1 MRVLL
6 LSDSHGRGVGRV
18 LEGMDPG
25 LSVMTIWKGRKIP
38 AIRGLYREKLR
49 SIRRLAPVVVFIHV
63 GHNDLVPH
71 SLHNLRS
78 LFSTVV
84 LHQVQEMVQEVSE
97 TIPGAY
103 IIVSSLLP
111 RVIGDGFHSEDVAK
125 YNRLAKR
132 FGEMVRSASRV
143 PGSTFFLCIVNRSL
157 WGRIARCEPLP
168 GNHKDDGLHL
178 DAGGRRKLAIGW
190 LKLLN
195 AVRDME

>member
-1 MRVLL
+1 
-6 LSDSHGRGVGRV
+6 V
-18 LEGMDPG
+18 LEDMDHG

-38 AIRGLYREKLR
+38 AIRGLYRDKLR
-49 SIRRLAPVVVFIHV
+49 SIRRFAPVVVFIHV

-71 SLHNLRS
+71 SLHNIRS

-84 LHQVQEMVQEVSE
+84 LHQVQELVQEVTE
-97 TIPGAY
+97 TIPGVY

-111 RVIGDGFHSEDVAK
+111 QVIGDGFQSEDVAK

-143 PGSTFFLCIVNRSL
+143 PGSTFFLSIVNRTL
-157 WGRIARCEPLP
+157 WGRIARCEPLL

-178 DAGGRRKLAIGW
+178 DAGGRRKMALGW
-190 LKLLN
+190 LRLLN